1 MRRRD
6 VIALISGG
14 AATLSFGARAQRPG
28 KIPTVGILWHAGS
41 PEQEGPYFTAMLD
54 GFKDLG
60 YIADQNIRFEH
71 RFPNETPDRFRSMAA
86 ELVALKVDV
95 LVGVGVNASS
105 VVKNATD
112 TIPVVFTL
120 AADPV
125 ASKLVESLSRPG
137 GNATGLTNF
146 QVELSAKRLQLLK
159 DVLPSLSRVGL
170 LVNPNEPPA
179 RRYIAE
185 GEAAAAKLGLVQQ
198 AFEAPTIDEIE
209 QAFAAMEHAGVQAV
223 VIGAG
228 GLFYQART
236 RIPQLALA
244 HHLPICVWSKE
255 TFDPG
260 ALMSY
265 GSDQLALIRRTA
277 SFVDKILKGAR
288 PGELP
293 VEQPTKLQF
302 LFNTKVAKLLGL
314 DVPTV
319 VLLRADEVVE

>member
-6 VIALISGG
+6 LIVLIGGGVAALPFR
-14 AATLSFGARAQRPG
+14 TLAQRPG
-28 KIPTVGILWHAGS
+28 KIPTVGILWHAGG

-54 GFKDLG
+54 GFRDLG
-60 YIADQNIRFEH
+60 YVADQNIKFEH
-71 RFPNETPDRFRSMAA
+71 RFPNEVSDRFRSMAA

-95 LVGVGVNASS
+95 LVGVGVNASP
-105 VVKNATD
+105 VVKDATD

-125 ASKLVESLSRPG
+125 ATKLVESLSRPG

-159 DVLPSLSRVGL
+159 DMLPNLSRVGL

-185 GEAAAAKLGLVQQ
+185 GEVTAAKLGLVQQ
-198 AFEAPTIDEIE
+198 VFEARTIDEIE
-209 QAFAAMEHAGVQAV
+209 PAFAAMEHAGMQAV
-223 VIGAG
+223 IVGAG

-236 RIPQLALA
+236 RIPQWALV

-265 GSDQLALIRRTA
+265 GCDQLDLIHRTA
-277 SFVDKILKGAR
+277 SYVDKILKGAR
-288 PGELP
+288 PSNLP

-302 LFNTKVAKLLGL
+302 LFNAKVARLLGL
-314 DVPTV
+314 NVPTAI
-319 VLLRADEVVE
+319 LLRADEVVE